1 MDSCLHISLLFEAD
15 ENECP
20 IVNIHPDD
28 VVCLPFSSGTTG
40 LPKGVMLTHKSL
52 LSSVS
57 QQVDGH
63 SPNLNITNED
73 SMMCVLPMYHIYSL
87 NSIMLCGLRVGAT
100 LVTMAKFDLHLMLE
114 LIQKYKVPYH
124 HALTHPHNPQ
134 FRIFFQLLLVVYFFF
149 CSNLCTKKSSIEFQV
164 NL

>member
-15 ENECP
+15 ENDCP
-20 IVNIHPDD
+20 IVDIHPDD

-114 LIQKYKVPYH
+114 LIQKYKVPLPSCAYPPT
-124 HALTHPHNPQ
+124 THNLEL
-134 FRIFFQLLLVVYFFF
+134 FSNFFL
-149 CSNLCTKKSSIEFQV
+149 
-164 NL
+164 

>member
-20 IVNIHPDD
+20 IVDIQPDD

-114 LIQKYKVPYH
+114 LIQKYKVLLRSCAYPPT
-124 HALTHPHNPQ
+124 THNLEL
-134 FRIFFQLLLVVYFFF
+134 FSNFFL
-149 CSNLCTKKSSIEFQV
+149 
-164 NL
+164 